1 MKRFLHHGFI
11 MLVSVMFVAAIQV
24 NSSVHAQCTVCP
36 SSDQWLSP
44 TGTPQLTGAFSLLS
58 SGCRMFEVYM
68 YANVTY
74 TFTTCSNGA
83 TFTDDPVMEI
93 LNSACTQ
100 VAYND
105 DNCGWGS
112 EIVYTPT
119 TSGTYYLRARGIGY
133 SACSMNIA
141 YWRNSGVCIA
151 CPSFDF
157 DLYPSTTPQT
167 TGNFALLPDGC
178 RMYRTYMYAN
188 TTYNFSVCSN
198 GGSYTDDTV
207 FEILDGTCTNVAY
220 SDDFCSLGSQ
230 ISYTPTTTGYHYF
243 RARGFGYSACS
254 MNVAYWRDPGVC
266 VVCPAFDFSIT
277 PTYVF
282 QTHSSGVGIG
292 GCKKYEMN
300 LTAGVEYVFTFC
312 DGGGSATYDT
322 YLTLLNSTCAQV
334 ATNDDSY
341 CGLSS
346 HMVYTAPTTGTY
358 YLEVNSC
365 CIGGTGGNY
374 TLAYKANCTSSDDCL
389 CATPITALPF
399 NSGVVSNVG
408 ATNETLP
415 SSGCGTM
422 GSTLWYTITGTGN
435 RMRLSTC
442 DVATNFDTEIRVFTG
457 GCAALTEVACNDDN
471 CASYGLASTVEFCST
486 LGEIYQVA
494 VGCYAVAGCTGNF
507 VFTAEDMPLSA
518 PNPIAGTNSRCMGAG
533 TDTYISSAANSEFL
547 IWEINPPSAGSIV
560 SSTGVVTWDPLFTG
574 PATISVSGSACGQT
588 SGPVTYIVDVLP
600 LPGAAGAINGP
611 AVVCQ
616 EATGEA
622 YSITAVANAVS
633 YVWQYSGSGAT
644 INGTTESVTIDFSA
658 SATSGILTVY
668 AQNACGN
675 GLVSANFNIMVN
687 NCTEIEENDNL
698 SFQVLPNPSTGYF
711 NVVYN
716 ASTQGTVVFKLY
728 NELSQ
733 LVWSSET
740 KFNAGENTMS
750 VDLEHLPAG
759 VYYLHSTDEN
769 GDQMQK
775 LIIQK

>member
-1 MKRFLHHGFI
+1 MKRFLYNVS
-11 MLVSVMFVAAIQV
+11 MLLASSLFVIALLS
-24 NSSVHAQCTVCP
+24 NSSAKAQCTVCP
-36 SSDQWLSP
+36 AYDQSIWV
-44 TGTPQLTGAFSLLS
+44 TATPSLTGAFSLLS
-58 SGCRMFEVYM
+58 SECRMFEVYM

-83 TFTDDPVMEI
+83 TFTNDPVMEI

-119 TSGTYYLRARGIGY
+119 TSGTYYLRARGISY

-157 DLYPSTTPQT
+157 DLYPGTTPQT

-188 TTYNFSVCSN
+188 TTYNFTVCSN
-198 GGSYTDDTV
+198 GGSFTDDPV
-207 FEILDGTCTNVAY
+207 FELLDASCAQVVY
-220 SDDFCSLGSQ
+220 SDDVCGVGPQF
-230 ISYTPTTTGYHYF
+230 SYTPTTTGYFYLK
-243 RARGFGYSACS
+243 ARGWSNSACS
-254 MNVAYWRDPGVC
+254 MNIAYWRDPSVC
-266 VVCPAFDFSIT
+266 LVCPAFDFTIA
-277 PTYVF
+277 PTFVF
-282 QTHSSGVGIG
+282 QTHSSGVGVG
-292 GCKKYEMN
+292 GCKKYEVN
-300 LTAGVEYVFTFC
+300 LTAGTEYVFTFC

-322 YLTLLNSTCAQV
+322 YLTLFNPSCLSV

-341 CGLSS
+341 CGLPS
-346 HMVYTAPTTGTY
+346 HLVYTPTVTGTY

-365 CIGGTGGNY
+365 CTGNSGGNY

-389 CATPITALPF
+389 CATPITALPY

-415 SSGCGTM
+415 ASGCGTM

-471 CASYGLASTVEFCST
+471 CVSYGLASTVEFCST
-486 LGEIYQVA
+486 LGVTYQVA
-494 VGCYAVAGCTGNF
+494 VGCFASAGCTGNF
-507 VFTAEDMPLSA
+507 VLTVEDLILGTPT
-518 PNPIAGTNSRCMGAG
+518 PIAGTNSRCVGAG
-533 TDTYISSAANSEFL
+533 TDTYTSAAANSEFL

-560 SSTGVVTWDPLFTG
+560 SNTGVVTWDPLFTG
-574 PATISVSGSACGQT
+574 TATISVSGASCGQT
-588 SGPVTYIVDVLP
+588 SGPVTYNVDVLP
-600 LPGAAGAINGP
+600 LPAAAGAISGP

-616 EATGEA
+616 EASGESYFIA
-622 YSITAVANAVS
+622 AVANATS
-633 YVWQYSGSGAT
+633 YVWQYSGTGAT
-644 INGTTESVTIDFSA
+644 ITGTTESITISFSA
-658 SATSGILTVY
+658 SATSGTLTVY

-675 GLVSANFNIMVN
+675 GVVSANFSIQVN
-687 NCTEIEENDNL
+687 NCTDIEENNNL

-716 ASTQGTVVFKLY
+716 ASTQGMVVFKLY

-733 LVWSSET
+733 LVWSSENS
-740 KFNAGENTMS
+740 FNAGENVIS

-759 VYYLHSTDEN
+759 IYYLQSTDETGN
-769 GDQMQK
+769 QMKK